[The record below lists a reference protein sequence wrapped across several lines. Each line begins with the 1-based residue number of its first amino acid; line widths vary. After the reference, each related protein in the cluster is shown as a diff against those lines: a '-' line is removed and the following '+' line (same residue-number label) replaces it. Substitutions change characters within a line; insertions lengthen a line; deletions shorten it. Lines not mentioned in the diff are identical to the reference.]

1 MPKILVIDD
10 DRDICLLLKR
20 FLTKHNYEVAE
31 VYAGKKALELI
42 HSFTPDLVMCDFRLD
57 DMDGTTLLVKIKE
70 QLPEVPVIIMT
81 GYSDIKVA
89 VEVMK
94 LGAYDYIGKPLFPD
108 EILVTIKKAL
118 QNKTAAANGTNV
130 AAATAADG
138 TVSYTAPATEPA
150 EAQQDGV
157 EKEKKQHLIVSGEY
171 IFGDSD
177 AFKKIMKQI
186 DLVAPTN
193 YSIIIYGESGSGKEA
208 IAQEIHK
215 RSRRKNMPFVAID
228 CGAMSKELAGSELFG
243 HEKGSFTG
251 ALNQKV
257 GSLEIANGGTV
268 FLDEIGNLSYDI
280 QVSLLRVVQER
291 KMRRVGG
298 TKDIDLDIRIIVAS
312 NEKLWDIARRGKFR
326 EDLFHRFNEFSIV
339 VPPLRDR
346 KEDIMVFARHFL
358 AQTNKELEKNVK
370 GFTKEVEEIFRN
382 YVWYGNLRE
391 LKNVIKRATLLAESP
406 YIEAHTLPFEISNFA
421 RLQFDELPESSP
433 VMMQTEPK
441 PIPTP
446 TPIPPAFSE
455 TDIPRPHPHH
465 SHSELSLKNA
475 SIDAEYETIIE
486 ALKKSNFN
494 KSKAAKLLNIDRK
507 TLYNKMKQ
515 YQEFNNH

>member
-31 VYAGKKALELI
+31 VYAGKKALELMN
-42 HSFTPDLVMCDFRLD
+42 SFTPDLVMCDFRLD

-70 QLPEVPVIIMT
+70 QLPDVPVIIMT

-118 QNKTAAANGTNV
+118 QNQGSTTTTQ
-130 AAATAADG
+130 ATAA
-138 TVSYTAPATEPA
+138 TPAAAPATPA
-150 EAQQDGV
+150 YNTPTVTEEQHVIDAR
-157 EKEKKQHLIVSGEY
+157 EKKQQIVISGDY

-177 AFKKIMKQI
+177 SFKKILKQI
-186 DLVAPTN
+186 DLVAPTS

-215 RSRRKNMPFVAID
+215 RSRRKAMPFIAID

-251 ALNQKV
+251 ALNQKI

-312 NEKLWDIARRGKFR
+312 NEKLWDIARKGKFR
-326 EDLFHRFNEFSIV
+326 EDLYHRFNEFSIV
-339 VPPLRDR
+339 VPPLRER

-358 AQTNKELEKNVK
+358 QQTNKELEKNVK
-370 GFTKEVEEIFRN
+370 GFTKEVEDIFKN
-382 YVWYGNLRE
+382 YIWYGNLRE
-391 LKNVIKRATLLAESP
+391 LKNVIKRATLLAEGSF
-406 YIEAHTLPFEISNFA
+406 IEAHTLPFEISNFT
-421 RLQFDELPESSP
+421 RLQFDEAPDTPYL
-433 VMMQTEPK
+433 QAEPK
-441 PIPTP
+441 QTIPTP
-446 TPIPPAFSE
+446 PIPSPITEAE
-455 TDIPRPHPHH
+455 IPRPHPHH

-515 YQEFNNH
+515 YQEFNNQ